1 MSRLNLAKPYRGFES
16 TSLRHTVW
24 VAEKFG
30 CLVPKIVQN
39 RRNSSTSAL
48 KQDRRKCPAFLLSQA
63 FMRFSLEGRHA
74 VRFQCPL
81 CGGTMQVVERLS
93 VVQLLLRSPPY
104 LSWYAA

>member
-74 VRFQCPL
+74 VRFQ
-81 CGGTMQVVERLS
+81 RLH
-93 VVQLLLRSPPY
+93 QANAMRSQTDDKAKG
-104 LSWYAA
+104 LDF